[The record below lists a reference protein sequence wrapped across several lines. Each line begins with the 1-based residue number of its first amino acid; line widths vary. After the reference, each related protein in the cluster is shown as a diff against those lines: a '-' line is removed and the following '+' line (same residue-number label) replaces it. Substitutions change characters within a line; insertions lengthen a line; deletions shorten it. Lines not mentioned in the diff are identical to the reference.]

1 MKFLT
6 VLTNNFQDSSNGS
19 KIINEITMIEYLQE
33 RFGIS
38 KIQASVIYFQ
48 LQDHF
53 KNEKKMTKNSTEFL
67 EST

>member
-6 VLTNNFQDSSNGS
+6 VLTNNFKGSSNGS
-19 KIINEITMIEYLQE
+19 KIMNEINMIEHLQE
-33 RFGIS
+33 RFGLS

-53 KNEKKMTKNSTEFL
+53 KKEKKMTKNSTKFSEA
-67 EST
+67 T